1 MKKVLKL
8 IILMK
13 VGQENSFYWH
23 DPTVRHRF
31 VEKTVVALLATSETS
46 NHNWMESLS
55 HGPQVQIVK
64 HPVLG

>member
-13 VGQENSFYWH
+13 LGQENSFYWH

-31 VEKTVVALLATSETS
+31 VEKTVVATSETS
-46 NHNWMESLS
+46 NHNLMESLS